1 MVGYENLIKDFKGL
15 IENRRLSHAYLF
27 FGGDERNRQEK
38 FVFAQS
44 LANFLENGIFEEPV
58 KLLRETL
65 IILLNDSVQPEKKRT
80 IGIDEIRFLKY
91 FLWQKPT
98 NSIRRV
104 TIIKEAE
111 ILTPEAQHAA
121 LKIVEEPP
129 ESALIIFIANSE
141 DSLFPTLNSRLQKI
155 YFPQT
160 RNYAENNAEPGGQYT
175 GNLRETPK
183 YPAKAGTTGQVDAK
197 LSDVEVDQ
205 FFENLI
211 NNFRKESI
219 KNSQQLKEIL
229 KRLTL
234 IKQFNTNKR
243 LQLRALI
250 SNLPNING

>member
-65 IILLNDSVQPEKKRT
+65 IIALNDSAQPEKKRT

-175 GNLRETPK
+175 GNLREI
-183 YPAKAGTTGQVDAK
+183 DAK
-197 LSDVEVDQ
+197 LSETEIDQ
-205 FFENLI
+205 LFENLI
-211 NNFRKESI
+211 NNFKKEPI

>member
-1 MVGYENLIKDFKGL
+1 MFLNTNQQLAENFKKLIAND
-15 IENRRLSHAYLF
+15 RLFHAYLF

-65 IILLNDSVQPEKKRT
+65 IIKKET

-160 RNYAENNAEPGGQYT
+160 RINHGSKDRRVLRGSLAD
-175 GNLRETPK
+175 LRES
-183 YPAKAGTTGQVDAK
+183 A
-197 LSDVEVDQ
+197 LSDLEIDQ

-211 NNFRKESI
+211 IDFRKESI

-250 SNLPNING
+250 SNLPSSETST

>member
-1 MVGYENLIKDFKGL
+1 MIGYGDIIDKFKKL
-15 IENRRLSHAYLF
+15 VIEDKLSHAYLF

-38 FVFAQS
+38 FVFALS
-44 LANFLENGIFEEPV
+44 LANFLENGVFEKQV
-58 KLLRETL
+58 QLLRDTL
-65 IILLNDSVQPEKKRT
+65 IVLPKDSVQEGKKEN

-111 ILTPEAQHAA
+111 ILTPEAQNAA

-129 ESALIIFIANSE
+129 ESALIIFITNSE

-155 YFPQT
+155 YFPNQT
-160 RNYAENNAEPGGQYT
+160 RLKTRRTQINA
-175 GNLRETPK
+175 GNTNVNLLGHLQEST
-183 YPAKAGTTGQVDAK
+183 
-197 LSDVEVDQ
+197 LSDYEIEWL
-205 FFENLI
+205 FENLI
-211 NNFRKESI
+211 DNFRKESI

-250 SNLPNING
+250 SKIQ

>member
-65 IILLNDSVQPEKKRT
+65 IIALNDSVQPEKKRT

-175 GNLRETPK
+175 GNLREI
-183 YPAKAGTTGQVDAK
+183 DAK
-197 LSDVEVDQ
+197 LSETEIDQ
-205 FFENLI
+205 LFENLI

-229 KRLTL
+229 KCLTL

>member
-175 GNLRETPK
+175 GNLREI
-183 YPAKAGTTGQVDAK
+183 DAK
-197 LSDVEVDQ
+197 LSETEIDQ
-205 FFENLI
+205 LFENLI

-229 KRLTL
+229 KCLTL

>member
-1 MVGYENLIKDFKGL
+1 MVGYEKLINDFKNLINNG
-15 IENRRLSHAYLF
+15 RLSHAYLF

-65 IILLNDSVQPEKKRT
+65 IILLDDSVQPEKKRT

-155 YFPQT
+155 YFP
-160 RNYAENNAEPGGQYT
+160 GS

-205 FFENLI
+205 FLENLI

-250 SNLPNING
+250 SNIPEY

>member
-175 GNLRETPK
+175 GNLREI
-183 YPAKAGTTGQVDAK
+183 DAK
-197 LSDVEVDQ
+197 LSETEIDQ
-205 FFENLI
+205 LFENLI
-211 NNFRKESI
+211 NNFKKEPI

-229 KRLTL
+229 KCLTL

>member
-65 IILLNDSVQPEKKRT
+65 ILKDT

-104 TIIKEAE
+104 AIIKEAE

-155 YFPQT
+155 YFP
-160 RNYAENNAEPGGQYT
+160 GS

-183 YPAKAGTTGQVDAK
+183 YPAKTGTTGQVDAK

-205 FFENLI
+205 FLENLI

>member
-1 MVGYENLIKDFKGL
+1 MNMVGYENLIDDFKRL
-15 IENRRLSHAYLF
+15 VENNRLSHAYLF

-58 KLLRETL
+58 QLLRETL
-65 IILLNDSVQPEKKRT
+65 IILLDDSVQPEKKRT

-160 RNYAENNAEPGGQYT
+160 RIIHGSKDQRV
-175 GNLRETPK
+175 LRGSL
-183 YPAKAGTTGQVDAK
+183 ADQRDSAF
-197 LSDVEVDQ
+197 SDSEIDQ
-205 FFENLI
+205 LFENLI
-211 NNFRKESI
+211 NNFRKEPI

>member
-1 MVGYENLIKDFKGL
+1 MVGYENLTKDFKGL

-175 GNLRETPK
+175 GNLREI
-183 YPAKAGTTGQVDAK
+183 DAK
-197 LSDVEVDQ
+197 LSETEIDQ
-205 FFENLI
+205 LFENLI

-229 KRLTL
+229 KCLTL